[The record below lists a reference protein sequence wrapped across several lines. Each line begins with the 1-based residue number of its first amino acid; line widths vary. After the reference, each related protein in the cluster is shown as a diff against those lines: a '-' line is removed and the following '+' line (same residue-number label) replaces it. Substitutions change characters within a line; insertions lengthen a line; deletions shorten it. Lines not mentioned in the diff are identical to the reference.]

1 VFRQLL
7 SAPKWARM
15 LYHLPNYTR
24 LFLRLWH
31 DPRVP
36 VYRKAIPVLS
46 GFVALMVGL
55 AYVAMKLDL
64 IPDFLPFIGKVDDIV
79 IVLALLF
86 APGAWIFIRMCPP
99 AVVAEHVAQ
108 IDRSRRDGA

>member
-1 VFRQLL
+1 MFRNLL
-7 SAPKWARM
+7 SAPKWIRI
-15 LYHLPNYTR
+15 LYHVPNYTR

-46 GFVALMVGL
+46 GFIALLVGSIYL
-55 AYVAMKLDL
+55 AMKMDL
-64 IPDFLPFIGKVDDIV
+64 IPDFIPFVGKLDDIV

-86 APGAWIFIRMCPP
+86 APGAWLFIRMCPP
-99 AVVAEHVAQ
+99 TVVAEHVHA
-108 IDRSRRDGA
+108 IDQSSRHQP